1 MCDSTIAMSNT
12 KNKSKMLLSLL
23 CVVIANITD
32 SAGGASPAATAGD
45 NDNPPAAGKRGIT
58 VTTLGGTVTE
68 LDVYPDDITLAQFQV
83 KLAEKLPVIIADYD
97 LVYDTKPLTNDR
109 QLRELLQKDN
119 PQITLVASLVKVLQ
133 REFEA
138 WHREFREWLTGVRA
152 FLLDINGG
160 AAPKTAFIQEK
171 IGWISEKLEP
181 LFDNQLNLRDATL
194 LKYNRGDG
202 IGLEWPAGQGR
213 IRLSIATPDT
223 DTPLWHSILEYLP
236 GPDESQVEYFFR
248 FTDKHL
254 DLPGGSKVALNLLRA
269 QPKIPTSIFT
279 QLESEY
285 KSVNNNA
292 ALFPSEA

>member
-23 CVVIANITD
+23 CVVTANITD
-32 SAGGASPAATAGD
+32 CAETAAGGSPAATAGD
-45 NDNPPAAGKRGIT
+45 NDNPPAAGKR
-58 VTTLGGTVTE
+58 
-68 LDVYPDDITLAQFQV
+68 
-83 KLAEKLPVIIADYD
+83 
-97 LVYDTKPLTNDR
+97 R
-109 QLRELLQKDN
+109 
-119 PQITLVASLVKVLQ
+119 ITLVFSDGTRSNLEVDSNVTFLELYKKIHGSLSVPNEVVNDNEQLQELLGTGNSEMVLTIHPFRQ
-133 REFEA
+133 
-138 WHREFREWLTGVRA
+138 WQIEFREWLTGVRA

-160 AAPKTAFIQEK
+160 ATYKTGFIREK

-223 DTPLWHSILEYLP
+223 DTPLWHSIVEYLP
-236 GPDESQVEYFFR
+236 GPDESQREYFFY

-254 DLPGGSKVALNLLRA
+254 VLPGMTKVALNRLRA

-285 KSVNNNA
+285 KSVDNNA